1 VEQKPATAEPQN
13 NVSGTE
19 RRLENWRWSS
29 TDWRVLIFL
38 SALALVIF
46 LAGLRSFG
54 ILDPSDGLYAE
65 CTREMLERH
74 NLMTPYFNYQPF
86 YEKPIL
92 IYWAIAAAYKA
103 FGVSEWAARLPSALS
118 GVLCV
123 VSLYAL
129 SRQWIKRRAATL
141 ACLTLLASPLFV
153 VVGHLCLTDMM
164 LTFFVTCATLSLFA
178 RFFGGNAGFLLLAYA
193 VLGLAMLAKGP
204 VALVL
209 VGGALCFYLLCRGS
223 DPPVKLH
230 QFWWQSLWSLH
241 PVAGLLLVLAISA
254 PWYIAEYSAT
264 HGEFFQEFFIRQ
276 NLGRAAGT
284 VNHQN
289 PWYYYIPFLFGG
301 TFPWWLFLAA
311 SPQSI
316 VHLWRRRKSSVR
328 AHQLGLLALCWAV
341 LIVGLFSAV
350 RTKLG
355 TYILPAFPPLALLTG
370 IALDYGLRLPSV
382 RKRLLI
388 VSSVLAAVT
397 VAAAV
402 ALPFVFS
409 RIHSVS
415 STTQLAFYL
424 GATLLVCGFSVAVYQ
439 FSKRRASSAVY
450 VATTCSALAMA
461 VLIPAGLHQYDEMQ
475 HQPFRQLLEI
485 CRNDHAN
492 VGMFLRDSPA
502 ANFYLQRSVPS
513 FASADEVNV
522 FKSTHP
528 GKHYMLVTKDVM
540 KQAQDRVQPLHLI
553 ENKGKWYL
561 FSLDQ

>member
-1 VEQKPATAEPQN
+1 VEQKPAAAESQK
-13 NVSGTE
+13 SSSETDS
-19 RRLENWRWSS
+19 RLETWRWSKA
-29 TDWRVLIFL
+29 DWRTLIL
-38 SALALVIF
+38 LTVLALVIF
-46 LAGLRSFG
+46 LPGLRAFG

-74 NLMTPYFNYQPF
+74 DLLTPYSNYQPF

-118 GVLCV
+118 GVFCV
-123 VSLYAL
+123 TSLYAL
-129 SRQWIKRRAATL
+129 SRQWIKRRAAAL
-141 ACLTLLASPLFV
+141 ACLVLLASPLFV

-164 LTFFVTCATLSLFA
+164 LTFFMTCAALSLFA
-178 RFFGGNAGFLLLAYA
+178 RFFGGSIGFLFLAYA

-209 VGGALCFYLLCRGS
+209 VGGALCLYLLCRGP
-223 DPPVKLH
+223 DPQMKLH
-230 QFWWQSLWSLH
+230 HFWWQRLWSLH
-241 PVAGLLLVLAISA
+241 PIAGLLLVFAISA

-301 TFPWWLFLAA
+301 TFPWWLFLAV

-316 VHLWRRRKSSVR
+316 VHLWRRRKSPAR
-328 AHQLGLLALCWAV
+328 AHQLGLLSLCWAV

-350 RTKLG
+350 RTKLA

-370 IALDYGLRLPSV
+370 IVLDCALRLHFV

-388 VSSVLAAVT
+388 VFSALAIISVGAAI
-397 VAAAV
+397 
-402 ALPFVFS
+402 ALPIVFA
-409 RIHSVS
+409 RMHTVS
-415 STTQLAFYL
+415 SATQLAFYS
-424 GATLLVCGFSVAVYQ
+424 GATLLVLGFSAAVYQ
-439 FSKRRASSAVY
+439 TIKRKASRAVY
-450 VATTCSALAMA
+450 VATICSALAMA

-475 HQPFRQLLEI
+475 HLPFRQLLQI
-485 CRNDHAN
+485 CKTDHAN

-502 ANFYLQRSVPS
+502 ANFYLQRSVPIFS
-513 FASADEVNV
+513 SAQEVDV
-522 FKSTHP
+522 FKSANP
-528 GKHYMLVTKDVM
+528 GKHYLLVTKDVM
-540 KQAQDRVQPLHLI
+540 KQAQERVQSLHLI
-553 ENKGKWYL
+553 EKKGKWYL
-561 FSLDQ
+561 FSLD